1 MIEERAVVS
10 RVDGQQVWVRPF
22 GNESCARCREGRGCG
37 GGMINRLVSS
47 RRRDIEVHPGRT
59 ARMPVAGDTV
69 IIGIDESALM
79 QAALAVYAVPVAGL
93 LAGGTFAHLA
103 LQAPDLLVAGF
114 GLLGLVA
121 GFVVTRGFSQRAQQR
136 PGFQPV
142 LLRRDT
148 TPEGCAVRG

>member
-1 MIEERAVVS
+1 
-10 RVDGQQVWVRPF
+10 
-22 GNESCARCREGRGCG
+22 
-37 GGMINRLVSS
+37 MINRLVSS